1 MCNFGLS
8 DIDDFDGIVATFT
21 RVLEPGGV
29 FVFSIMH
36 PCFPGWADVLPGDS
50 PPDGGYFNECWWA
63 AAAGPSPDPR
73 NTVGTNHRMVST
85 YFNTFARAGLMLE
98 AVSEPEPGPDW
109 RLPEAEPVPMFLVAR
124 YRKPQ

>member
-1 MCNFGLS
+1 M
-8 DIDDFDGIVATFT
+8 
-21 RVLEPGGV
+21 
-29 FVFSIMH
+29 FSIMH

-85 YFNTFARAGLMLE
+85 YFNTFGRAGLMLE
-98 AVSEPEPGPDW
+98 AVSEPEPGPGW